1 MDGIIIIGAFVAAAL
16 IAAAAK
22 KQPQGLVEYD
32 VDIEDIREGVKNGWY
47 SCTLTIQDGKP
58 SVILSGKMTNGEDYN
73 GVFSISESD
82 WQTLKKEGCAE
93 E

>member
-1 MDGIIIIGAFVAAAL
+1 MAAAL

-47 SCTLTIQDGKP
+47 TCVLTHKDDMP
-58 SVILSGKMTNGEDYN
+58 AVILSGKMTNGEEYN

-82 WQTLKKEGCAE
+82 WQTLKKEGYQVE